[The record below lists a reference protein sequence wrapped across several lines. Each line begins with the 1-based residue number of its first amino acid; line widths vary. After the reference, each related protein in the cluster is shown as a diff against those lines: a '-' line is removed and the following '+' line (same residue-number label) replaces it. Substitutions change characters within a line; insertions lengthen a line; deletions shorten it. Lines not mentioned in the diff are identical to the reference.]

1 VWCMQEQGLVV
12 LWLLPLP
19 IQIRTSINPQLG
31 KKYATLPTVG
41 FRFLA
46 LIICENCFRHSIS
59 HL

>member
-1 VWCMQEQGLVV
+1 VWCTQEQGLV

-19 IQIRTSINPQLG
+19 LQIRTSINPQLG
-31 KKYATLPTVG
+31 NKYTTLPTVG

-46 LIICENCFRHSIS
+46 LIICENCSIS